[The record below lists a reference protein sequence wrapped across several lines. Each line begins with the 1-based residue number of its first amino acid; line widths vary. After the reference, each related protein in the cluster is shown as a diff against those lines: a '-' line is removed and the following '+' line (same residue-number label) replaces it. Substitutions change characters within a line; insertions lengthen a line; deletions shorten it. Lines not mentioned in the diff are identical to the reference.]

1 MQKEIY
7 KIFSSWTTYDEKMIN
22 EWNKLNEECNLS
34 DIKIYEVYVDDMN
47 EDILKRFKV
56 TNIPCFIFNRRFEKE
71 NYDNYIALNDV
82 MTFDI
87 LKKFVNNLN
96 DEKNNSIWW

>member
-34 DIKIYEVYVDDMN
+34 DIKIHEIYVDETN
-47 EDILKRFKV
+47 EYILKRFRIE
-56 TNIPCFIFNRRFEKE
+56 NLPCIVFNKRNDEE
-71 NYDNYIALNDV
+71 NYDSYVSVSGITTYD
-82 MTFDI
+82 M
-87 LKKFVNNLN
+87 LKKLVENLI
-96 DEKNNSIWW
+96 K